1 MPKRSARDI
10 EVLTQEAFQL
20 LADGH
25 DKKEVAQKLGVTV
38 RTVQR
43 WTSNKSY
50 QQAIAERQLIAA
62 ADGVVVEATS
72 IEQQVTDLFDY
83 RDSQRFLALEM
94 GSLASR
100 VSQISKQV
108 IERLEENPEE
118 VSPRLLPQLL
128 RAVAEL
134 SEKASSCWAR
144 ATGLEE
150 VLDAIQKQ
158 ELDS

>member
-1 MPKRSARDI
+1 MPKRTARDV
-10 EVLTQEAFQL
+10 EDLTQEAFHL
-20 LADGH
+20 LADGY

-94 GSLASR
+94 GSLATR

-128 RAVAEL
+128 KAVAEL
-134 SEKASSCWAR
+134 SEKASCCWAR

-158 ELDS
+158 EFES